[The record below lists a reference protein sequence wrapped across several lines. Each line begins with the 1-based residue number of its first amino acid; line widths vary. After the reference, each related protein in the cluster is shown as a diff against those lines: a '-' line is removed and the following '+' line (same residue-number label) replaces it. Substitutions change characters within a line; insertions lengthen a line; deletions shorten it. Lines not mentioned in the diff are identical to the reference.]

1 MTESNNNLDA
11 LKSQIFDAF
20 STCSNSDIN
29 FMLELL
35 ELVLA
40 QDSDL
45 QSQLVQYICELWS
58 TVQSSNAVVATE
70 RVTKSQYEK
79 LKNLYGD
86 IVDAALVSYTNK
98 GISEGW
104 SREEFYQHLWNFI
117 STNVM
122 WEKPEEKA
130 FALYYIAIDV
140 RTPYFNIGT
149 GLKMNQDDFSRILS
163 ESLEAYK
170 EFRFIS
176 ALSFSQKT
184 EEASLVLKI
193 INRFDT
199 EEKKVVFLSMVI
211 GHYTDRINKLINKI
225 RAGD

>member
-1 MTESNNNLDA
+1 MTESNNNLDI

-35 ELVLA
+35 EFVLA
-40 QDSDL
+40 QDSNL

-58 TVQSSNAVVATE
+58 TVQSSNEVTVTE

-79 LKNLYGD
+79 LKSLYGD
-86 IVDAALVSYTNK
+86 IVDAALLSYTKK

-104 SREEFYQHLWNFI
+104 SREEFYFHLWNFI

-130 FALYYIAIDV
+130 FALYYIAIDA

-149 GLKMNQDDFSRILS
+149 GLKMNQSDFSRILS
-163 ESLEAYK
+163 ESLDAYK
-170 EFRFIS
+170 EFCFIS

-184 EEASLVLKI
+184 EEASLVLKLI
-193 INRFDT
+193 DRFDT

-211 GHYTDRINKLINKI
+211 NHYTDRINRVINKI
-225 RAGD
+225 RAGN